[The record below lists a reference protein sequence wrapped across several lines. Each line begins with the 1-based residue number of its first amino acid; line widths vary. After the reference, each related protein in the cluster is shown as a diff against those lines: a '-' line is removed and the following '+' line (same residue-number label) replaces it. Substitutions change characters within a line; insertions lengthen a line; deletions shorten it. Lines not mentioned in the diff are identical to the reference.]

1 MTEEPRK
8 KKRKVNPGNQ
18 GDYEIFVRSEGL
30 HHIAGNIF
38 VRLDLQSLLM
48 CQIVCKSWNQF
59 IKEEK
64 SLWLPHLRQLK
75 DGEMINHF
83 RVDMNL
89 YEWKKFKCVSKKQN
103 ERFLSI
109 FPQWEEIIDHFEA
122 EHPIFIKKF
131 LKNMVKYLKMD
142 WNIMKKKL
150 SKVYHKEGF
159 DKLPNVFEPY
169 CPLYYAIDNAD
180 IEFIDTILPTKVM
193 FNNHK
198 MLRRMVEQ
206 KLNRSLKLIIQ
217 KKFLPIR
224 DMQNLIWDSCSFKN
238 LEMLKYMIID
248 FKAIKIFHEDIWDKG
263 LWYAAKNGHADVV
276 SFLLHSRYGKMLT
289 QNNGP
294 RCFHDVFYDDDDED
308 VSENLALHIA
318 CENGHFDVVKLLL
331 DYLSE
336 NPGATHINLK
346 NDDDGYTPLM
356 IACEKKETE
365 IVKLLLEQDDLEVNL
380 QDNAG
385 KTAFYHAC
393 LNLSS
398 ECAKLLL
405 QHPSIEIKSS
415 RERLP
420 LHGFALEWDDA
431 FGINP
436 LSEWTKM
443 FEFLCSLPNIDINDQ
458 DARG

>member
-1 MTEEPRK
+1 M
-8 KKRKVNPGNQ
+8 
-18 GDYEIFVRSEGL
+18 
-30 HHIAGNIF
+30 
-38 VRLDLQSLLM
+38 
-48 CQIVCKSWNQF
+48 
-59 IKEEK
+59 
-64 SLWLPHLRQLK
+64 
-75 DGEMINHF
+75 
-83 RVDMNL
+83 
-89 YEWKKFKCVSKKQN
+89 
-103 ERFLSI
+103 
-109 FPQWEEIIDHFEA
+109 
-122 EHPIFIKKF
+122 
-131 LKNMVKYLKMD
+131 
-142 WNIMKKKL
+142 
-150 SKVYHKEGF
+150 
-159 DKLPNVFEPY
+159 
-169 CPLYYAIDNAD
+169 
-180 IEFIDTILPTKVM
+180 
-193 FNNHK
+193 
-198 MLRRMVEQ
+198 
-206 KLNRSLKLIIQ
+206 
-217 KKFLPIR
+217 
-224 DMQNLIWDSCSFKN
+224 
-238 LEMLKYMIID
+238 
-248 FKAIKIFHEDIWDKG
+248 
-263 LWYAAKNGHADVV
+263 
-276 SFLLHSRYGKMLT
+276 T

-294 RCFHDVFYDDDDED
+294 RCFHDVFYDNDDED

-443 FEFLCSLPNIDINDQ
+443 FEFLCSLPDIDINDRDDMGRTVLHCACVNETDNPQLVEKILQQPNIDINAEDDNGDTALRLAVKRQ
-458 DARG
+458 NFEIIQEIVSYGVEKGIKPNVV